1 MERKFHFAAKILS
14 EGHNLIPNAEKLL
27 ELTL

>member
-14 EGHNLIPNAEKLL
+14 EGHSLFLNAEKLL
-27 ELTL
+27 ELPL